1 MRRRALPVAF
11 LLALLLSVL
20 GHLAL
25 LFGPEIELTAPPEPS
40 SPVLHAELQQV
51 PLPVPPAAPSPPPPR
66 TPPSKPRLSP
76 VAAPHGVPTAIPVTP
91 AAATTTTAAAA
102 TPTPVPAAPAVSIPN
117 LSGGIRYQLIR
128 GGQGL
133 IVGQTLHRWEVLDGS
148 YRITSVMETTGL
160 AAFFRS
166 VRVEQSSRGRID
178 AAGFHPATF
187 RASQTGKESIGAD
200 FAEGRVTTLG
210 QAAQPAPEDAQ
221 DLLSFHYQLGWTQ
234 RQGVQTVALATGKK
248 FDRIRFEMVGEEM
261 LELPA
266 GTFRTRHYRSSGE
279 DVTEVWSALDHAG
292 LPVKIRHTDRKGE
305 VFDQIALDIE
315 MSIKP

>member
-1 MRRRALPVAF
+1 MPRRALPVAF
-11 LLALLLSVL
+11 LLALLLSAL
-20 GHLAL
+20 GHLVL
-25 LFGPEIELTAPPEPS
+25 LFGTDFELAAMPEPS
-40 SPVLHAELQQV
+40 PPVLHAELQQV
-51 PLPVPPAAPSPPPPR
+51 PLPVPPAASPPPSPR
-66 TPPSKPRLSP
+66 KPSSRPKPSP
-76 VAAPHGVPTAIPVTP
+76 VAAPLGAPAAIPVT
-91 AAATTTTAAAA
+91 AAA

-133 IVGQTLHRWEVLDGS
+133 IVGQTQHRWELQDGS

-160 AAFFRS
+160 AALFRS
-166 VRVEQSSRGRID
+166 VRVEQSSTGRID

-187 RASQTGKESIGAD
+187 RASQTGKDSVGAD
-200 FAEGRVTTLG
+200 FADGRVTTLG
-210 QAAQPAPEDAQ
+210 QAALPAPEDAQ

-248 FDRIRFEMVGEEM
+248 FDRIRFEMVGEET